1 MSTMGLLVLVLVF
14 GSTVLLI
21 VSLRS
26 MFKREK
32 NISKFSVNWK
42 EEEHYKTYERKKR
55 KTNPIML
62 MFVIIGGFIGFGIM
76 FLVTGKQKFSLIGLL
91 IGFLVPNIWRK
102 RHEKKQQ
109 HLILLQ
115 LEQTA
120 EIMSSV
126 LRSGSGLVDALER
139 SANEIANPLR
149 EELLITAN
157 EIKLGVSNAMAFQN
171 LANRVEVDQ
180 LDILSMAI
188 NLQEEGVAVNLSA
201 LLEQIQ
207 DNIRYKLAHQR
218 QVKVMTAENRLAGW
232 IVSVLPFGTLA
243 IMRLIMPDIVAPL
256 FTTTIG
262 LIIFTFN
269 TVVIVIG
276 VIWLM
281 KIANVET

>member
-1 MSTMGLLVLVLVF
+1 MSTMGLLVLVLIF
-14 GSTVLLI
+14 GSVVLI
-21 VSLRS
+21 VTSLTS
-26 MFKREK
+26 LLKK
-32 NISKFSVNWK
+32 KTNINKFVPDW
-42 EEEHYKTYERKKR
+42 EEEHYKVYERKK
-55 KTNPIML
+55 KKFNPIL
-62 MFVIIGGFIGFGIM
+62 FILVIIGSFTGFGII
-76 FLVTGKQKFSLIGLL
+76 FLVTGKIRYSLVGLL
-91 IGFLVPNIWRK
+91 IGFIIPNIWVK
-102 RHEKKQQ
+102 RHETKQQ
-109 HLILLQ
+109 HLTLLQ

-126 LRSGSGLVDALER
+126 LRSGSGLVDALVR
-139 SANEIANPLR
+139 AANEIGNPMR
-149 EELLITAN
+149 DELLVTAN

-171 LANRVEVDQ
+171 LANRVGVDQ

-188 NLQEEGVAVNLSA
+188 NLQEEGMAVNLSA

-207 DNIRYKLAHQR
+207 DNIRYKLSYQR

-232 IVSVLPFGTLA
+232 IVSALPFGTLA

-256 FTTTIG
+256 FNTTIG